1 MSLRQL
7 AVILLARWW
16 AVVLVFAATVG
27 ATALVSFLLPKTYT
41 AATTIVIEPK
51 VTDVLG
57 SANLGQQM
65 LAQAYM
71 ATQIDIMQSQKVAE
85 RVVTNL
91 GIPKSPAAQRQYLEE
106 TKGQGTIESYFAG
119 QLSKRLEITPS
130 RDSAVVTLG
139 FSGTEPRF
147 AADVANAYARA
158 YIDTTLELR
167 TSPARQYASWF
178 DEQLKGLRADLE
190 KAQTRLSAFQQ
201 RNGIVGDDERLD
213 VENARLA
220 ELSNQLVLA
229 QSQNYD
235 SQARAGEGGPSV
247 ASVAE
252 VAASPILAQLR
263 TELARKEASLQEL
276 SNQLGSA
283 HPTYMRQQAETEALR
298 QRVEEELRHSS
309 SSARAASRASSRRVG
324 DLRAAVA
331 AQKDRVLEL
340 KKLRDEMAVLQREV
354 ENSQKI
360 YDLALQRFAQNSL
373 ESQTTQTSASVLAPA
388 VAPAKPSSPR
398 IGMNVALS
406 AMLGLLLGV
415 GIALV
420 LELADRRVRG
430 ADDVELGLD
439 LPLLGV
445 LGAPRGRPRRKPRL
459 AMPTPNLATP

>member
-1 MSLRQL
+1 MT
-7 AVILLARWW
+7 
-16 AVVLVFAATVG
+16 VVAAAAVG

-201 RNGIVGDDERLD
+201 HERDKAAAEHSGDGGGEQHARDGEAEIGEAHEHGADPSRERGPERPDREPDEHRD
-213 VENARLA
+213 CDCDDGSEQRHAAPV
-220 ELSNQLVLA
+220 
-229 QSQNYD
+229 D
-235 SQARAGEGGPSV
+235 DAGE
-247 ASVAE
+247 
-252 VAASPILAQLR
+252 
-263 TELARKEASLQEL
+263 
-276 SNQLGSA
+276 
-283 HPTYMRQQAETEALR
+283 
-298 QRVEEELRHSS
+298 
-309 SSARAASRASSRRVG
+309 
-324 DLRAAVA
+324 
-331 AQKDRVLEL
+331 
-340 KKLRDEMAVLQREV
+340 
-354 ENSQKI
+354 
-360 YDLALQRFAQNSL
+360 
-373 ESQTTQTSASVLAPA
+373 
-388 VAPAKPSSPR
+388 
-398 IGMNVALS
+398 
-406 AMLGLLLGV
+406 
-415 GIALV
+415 
-420 LELADRRVRG
+420 
-430 ADDVELGLD
+430 
-439 LPLLGV
+439 
-445 LGAPRGRPRRKPRL
+445 
-459 AMPTPNLATP
+459 